1 MVLVFVK
8 SVASVQSLFVALRVD
23 SNINELSCKVAS
35 YSALSVLLV
44 PKSLKVCQYLYVLV
58 RNEVYIPEF
67 FLLCVYNGVFFWS
80 SPRYSNF
87 VSPLCLG
94 FIFFLCQT
102 LAKVFFFKLCH
113 SLVSWGDGCNFSDP
127 KDSTWVQNWMSAGE
141 CSPFYASQ
149 WTMGPNE
156 WLTEICLM
164 FELLDSTEWH
174 QSAWIC
180 PAYPD
185 VLQNAILRE
194 PISLVLATWSCWFSL
209 NKSCKWLRPR
219 LCVEVLLDVHMQR

>member
-8 SVASVQSLFVALRVD
+8 SVASVQSLFVALRVE

-35 YSALSVLLV
+35 YSALSVMLV
-44 PKSLKVCQYLYVLV
+44 PESLEVCQYLSVLV
-58 RNEVYIPEF
+58 RNEVYIPEC
-67 FLLCVYNGVFFWS
+67 FLLCVYNGVLFWS

-87 VSPLCLG
+87 ISPLCLG

-127 KDSTWVQNWMSAGE
+127 KDSAWVQNWMPAGE

-149 WTMGPNE
+149 WTMGPMTDWNLPHVWVVRQQSDISQLDFV
-156 WLTEICLM
+156 WLIQMCCKM
-164 FELLDSTEWH
+164 
-174 QSAWIC
+174 
-180 PAYPD
+180 PYY
-185 VLQNAILRE
+185 E

-219 LCVEVLLDVHMQR
+219 LCVEVLLDIHIQR

>member
-35 YSALSVLLV
+35 YSALSVVLV
-44 PKSLKVCQYLYVLV
+44 PESLEVCQYLSVLV
-58 RNEVYIPEF
+58 RNEVYIPEC
-67 FLLCVYNGVFFWS
+67 FLLCVYNGVLFWS

-87 VSPLCLG
+87 ISPLCLG

-102 LAKVFFFKLCH
+102 LAKVFFFKLCC

-127 KDSTWVQNWMSAGE
+127 KDSAWVQNWMPAGE

-164 FELLDSTEWH
+164 FWVVRQHRVTSVNLILSGLSRCVAKCHTRWAH
-174 QSAWIC
+174 KLGLGQ
-180 PAYPD
+180 
-185 VLQNAILRE
+185 LQVVDFLW
-194 PISLVLATWSCWFSL
+194 ISLASGLDQG
-209 NKSCKWLRPR
+209 
-219 LCVEVLLDVHMQR
+219 CV